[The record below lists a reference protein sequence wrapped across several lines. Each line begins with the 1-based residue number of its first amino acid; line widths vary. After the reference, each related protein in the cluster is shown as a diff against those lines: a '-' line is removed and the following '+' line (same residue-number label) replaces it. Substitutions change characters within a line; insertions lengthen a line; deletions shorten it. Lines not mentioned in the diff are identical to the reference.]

1 MPHSLFSYPPFP
13 ALFVLVFSLGQK
25 HKGKMSDNFSYAT
38 SYLQFYQSTNI
49 YISAF
54 SVRAILLFHV
64 STFVLFLELQKW
76 HERRSIKTV
85 SHFEVFTCHLAAMEF
100 ICAIMFLFHI
110 TAEYYNLSIMS
121 CVSF

>member
-1 MPHSLFSYPPFP
+1 
-13 ALFVLVFSLGQK
+13 QK
-25 HKGKMSDNFSYAT
+25 HNGKMSDNFSYAT

-85 SHFEVFTCHLAAMEF
+85 
-100 ICAIMFLFHI
+100 
-110 TAEYYNLSIMS
+110 
-121 CVSF
+121 